1 MVSLNQ
7 AKKKNPVADT
17 RALSFI
23 GKTEDTS
30 ALPTPAD
37 ANLERIIDPDD
48 VDAFRDHLERLWRET
63 RQRVLAIGRNLLN
76 ALEKLEDQPGRF
88 EKLIEGLPFS
98 RPIASQMIA
107 IAKAVEERKL
117 VEEEIPP
124 SYSVAY
130 QLTTLSDEEMKR
142 ARQHGIVRPD
152 IGRKDIIDFKRSLRA
167 AKPRQNTM
175 DLRRLKAQRDRLRQ
189 ALVEVENSIRLLEG
203 SAIDGK
209 PYRVVDNAEN

>member
-189 ALVEVENSIRLLEG
+189 ALAEVENSIRLLEG

>member
-23 GKTEDTS
+23 GETEDTS
-30 ALPTPAD
+30 AQPTPAD
-37 ANLERIIDPDD
+37 ANLDRIIDPDD

-189 ALVEVENSIRLLEG
+189 ALAEVENNIKLLEG
-203 SAIDGK
+203 SAVDGR
-209 PYRVVDNAEN
+209 PYRVIDDAEN

>member
-7 AKKKNPVADT
+7 ARKKNPVADT

-23 GKTEDTS
+23 EETEDTS

-37 ANLERIIDPDD
+37 ANLDRIIDPDD

-189 ALVEVENSIRLLEG
+189 ALAEVENNIRLLEG
-203 SAIDGK
+203 SAVDGK
-209 PYRVVDNAEN
+209 PYRVADDAEN

>member
-1 MVSLNQ
+1 M
-7 AKKKNPVADT
+7 
-17 RALSFI
+17 
-23 GKTEDTS
+23 
-30 ALPTPAD
+30 
-37 ANLERIIDPDD
+37 
-48 VDAFRDHLERLWRET
+48 WRET

-142 ARQHGIVRPD
+142 ARQYGIVRPD
-152 IGRKDIIDFKRSLRA
+152 IGRKDIIDFKR
-167 AKPRQNTM
+167 
-175 DLRRLKAQRDRLRQ
+175 
-189 ALVEVENSIRLLEG
+189 
-203 SAIDGK
+203 
-209 PYRVVDNAEN
+209 

>member
-7 AKKKNPVADT
+7 ARKKNPVADT

-189 ALVEVENSIRLLEG
+189 ALAEVENNIKLLEG
-203 SAIDGK
+203 SAVDGT
-209 PYRVVDNAEN
+209 PYRVIDDAEN

>member
-107 IAKAVEERKL
+107 IAKSVEERKL

-189 ALVEVENSIRLLEG
+189 ALAEVENNIKLLEG
-203 SAIDGK
+203 SAVDGT
-209 PYRVVDNAEN
+209 PYRVIDDAEN

>member
-189 ALVEVENSIRLLEG
+189 ALAEVENNIKLLEG
-203 SAIDGK
+203 SAVDVK
-209 PYRVVDNAEN
+209 PYRVIYNAEN

>member
-7 AKKKNPVADT
+7 ARKKNPVADT

-23 GKTEDTS
+23 EETEDTS

-37 ANLERIIDPDD
+37 ANLDRIIDPDD

-189 ALVEVENSIRLLEG
+189 ALAEVENNIRLLEG
-203 SAIDGK
+203 SAVDGK
-209 PYRVVDNAEN
+209 PYRVVDDAEN

>member
-37 ANLERIIDPDD
+37 AKLERIIDPDD

-189 ALVEVENSIRLLEG
+189 ALAEVENNIKLLEG
-203 SAIDGK
+203 SAVDGT
-209 PYRVVDNAEN
+209 PYRVIDDAEN

>member
-1 MVSLNQ
+1 MVSLTQ
-7 AKKKNPVADT
+7 AKKKAAVADT

-23 GKTEDTS
+23 GDPEETRSPPASPDAGLDRIVDPED
-30 ALPTPAD
+30 A
-37 ANLERIIDPDD
+37 
-48 VDAFRDHLERLWRET
+48 DAFREHLDRLWRET

-88 EKLIEGLPFS
+88 ERLIEGLPFS

-130 QLTTLSDEEMKR
+130 QLTTLSDEEIKR
-142 ARQHGIVRPD
+142 ARQSGLVRPD
-152 IGRKDIIDFKRSLRA
+152 IGRKDIIEFKRSLRA
-167 AKPRQNTM
+167 AKPRQGTL
-175 DLRRLKAQRDRLRQ
+175 DLRRLKAQRDRLRR
-189 ALVEVENSIRLLEG
+189 ALAEVEDSIRLLEG
-203 SAIDGK
+203 GGVQGTAHRG
-209 PYRVVDNAEN
+209 VDIVGD

>member
-189 ALVEVENSIRLLEG
+189 ALAEVENNIKLLEG
-203 SAIDGK
+203 SAVDGT
-209 PYRVVDNAEN
+209 PYRVTDDAEN

>member
-189 ALVEVENSIRLLEG
+189 ALAEVENNIKLLEG
-203 SAIDGK
+203 SAVDGT
-209 PYRVVDNAEN
+209 PYRVIDDAEN

>member
-130 QLTTLSDEEMKR
+130 QLTTLTDEEMKR
-142 ARQHGIVRPD
+142 SRQHWIVRPV
-152 IGRKDIIDFKRSLRA
+152 IGRMDIIDFKRSLRA

-189 ALVEVENSIRLLEG
+189 ALAEVENNIRLLEG
-203 SAIDGK
+203 SAVDSK
-209 PYRVVDNAEN
+209 PYRVIDKAEN

>member
-124 SYSVAY
+124 TYSVAY

-189 ALVEVENSIRLLEG
+189 ALAEVENSIRLLEG

>member
-7 AKKKNPVADT
+7 ARKKNPVADT

-23 GKTEDTS
+23 EETEDTS

-189 ALVEVENSIRLLEG
+189 ALAEVENNIKLLEG
-203 SAIDGK
+203 SAVDGT
-209 PYRVVDNAEN
+209 PYRVIDDAEN